1 MNEEKYVAKM
11 PQSLTLEDRRRL
23 SVTGV
28 EDVDSFDD
36 KTVVIK
42 TVQGQLTV
50 YGSGMKMGKFNV
62 ATGELSLEGFYFSFF
77 IEGCY
82 VWVFRCEITVTDS
95 AYYEYSRTYR
105 YKEQEHT
112 YSNTCH
118 KGRGVLFLGYSE

>member
-62 ATGELSLEGFYFSFF
+62 ATGELSLEGN
-77 IEGCY
+77 IAAMCY
-82 VWVFRCEITVTDS
+82 SEAGRKGRLAKVFR
-95 AYYEYSRTYR
+95 
-105 YKEQEHT
+105 
-112 YSNTCH
+112 
-118 KGRGVLFLGYSE
+118 